1 LLYEKGI
8 KLRERIDQGN
18 HLFIMA
24 LGLVP
29 PWAVDEVRFTA
40 EEKRL
45 DLHVNFPRGSQFP
58 CPVCGQDCPV
68 YDAQEKV
75 WRHLDFFQQAA
86 YLRAP
91 VPRVQCPE
99 HGVHWVSVPLGREGS
114 GFTLLFEAL
123 VMAMVREMPVLTVSR
138 LVRETDQRLW
148 RVLDHYV
155 AKARAAVDLPEVR
168 AIGIDETCSRRGHDY
183 ISLFVDLEA
192 KRLLF
197 ATPGKDAK
205 TIKKFVENLQAHGG
219 SAEAITEVSMELS
232 PAFQKGAAEHL
243 SNAQVTF
250 DRFHLMK
257 LVNEAVDAV
266 RKGETLSQ
274 PNLKKSRWLWLK
286 NPGKLSAKQSARLQ
300 ELLKNQN
307 IKTAQAYPLRLTF
320 QEIFT
325 IKNPHQGATLLK
337 AWMENAKTSGLL
349 PLVKVAY
356 TLMNHWDGILRW
368 FESQIT
374 NGILE
379 GFNSLIQSARAK
391 ARGYRTHKNFINM
404 AYQILGKLDLRLST

>member
-1 LLYEKGI
+1 M
-8 KLRERIDQGN
+8 DQGN
-18 HLFIMA
+18 QLFTLA

-29 PWAVDEVRFTA
+29 PWMVDDVRFTA

-68 YDAQEKV
+68 YDTQEKV
-75 WRHLDFFQQAA
+75 WRHLDFFQHAA
-86 YLRAP
+86 YLHAR

-99 HGVHWVSVPLGREGS
+99 HGVHLVPVPWAREGS
-114 GFTLLFEAL
+114 GFTLLFEAM
-123 VMAMVREMPVLTVSR
+123 VMAMAREMPVLTVAR

-155 AKARAAVDLPEVR
+155 AKAREAVDMSEVH
-168 AIGIDETCSRRGHDY
+168 AIGVDETSSRRGHDY

-205 TIKKFVENLQAHGG
+205 TFAKLSEDLQVHGG
-219 SAEAITEVSMELS
+219 SAEAITEVSMDLS

-243 SNAQVTF
+243 PNAQITF

-257 LVNEAVDAV
+257 LINEAVDAV
-266 RKGETLSQ
+266 RKGEVYSQ
-274 PNLKKSRWLWLK
+274 PDLKKSRWLWLK
-286 NPGKLSAKQSARLQ
+286 NPEKLSAKQSAKLR

-307 IKTAQAYPLRLTF
+307 LKTAQAYQFRLTF

-325 IKNPHQGATLLK
+325 IQNRHQGAVLLN
-337 AWMENAKTSGLL
+337 AWIENAKASGLP
-349 PLVKVAY
+349 PLVKIAY
-356 TLMNHWDGILRW
+356 TLMNHWDGVLRW

-379 GFNSLIQSARAK
+379 GFNSLIQSAKAK
-391 ARGYRTHKNFINM
+391 ASGYRTHKNFINM
-404 AYQILGKLDLRLST
+404 AYLILGKLDLRLPT

>member
-1 LLYEKGI
+1 MGS
-8 KLRERIDQGN
+8 KLRATMDQGN
-18 HLFIMA
+18 QLFTLA

-29 PWAVDEVRFTA
+29 PWMVEEVQFTA

-45 DLHVNFPRGSQFP
+45 DLHVNFPRGSRFP

-68 YDAQEKV
+68 YDTQEKV
-75 WRHLDFFQQAA
+75 WRHLDFFQHAA
-86 YLRAP
+86 YLHAR

-99 HGVHWVSVPLGREGS
+99 HGVHLVPVPWAREGS

-123 VMAMVREMPVLTVSR
+123 VMAMVREMPVLTVAR
-138 LVRETDQRLW
+138 MVGETDQRLW
-148 RVLDHYV
+148 RVIDHYV
-155 AKARAAVDLPEVR
+155 AKAREAVDMSEVH
-168 AIGIDETCSRRGHDY
+168 AIGVDETSSRRGHDY
-183 ISLFVDLEA
+183 ISLFVDLKA

-197 ATPGKDAK
+197 ATPGKDAQ
-205 TIKKFVENLQAHGG
+205 TFEKFAEDLQAHSG
-219 SAEAITEVSMELS
+219 SAEAITEVSMDLS

-243 SNAQVTF
+243 PNAQVTF

-266 RKGETLSQ
+266 RKGEAHSQ
-274 PNLKKSRWLWLK
+274 PDLKKSRWLWLK
-286 NPGKLSAKQSARLQ
+286 NPERLSAKQSTKLQ

-307 IKTAQAYPLRLTF
+307 LKTAQAYQFRLTF

-325 IKNPHQGATLLK
+325 IQNRHQGAVLLK
-337 AWMENAKTSGLL
+337 AWIENAKASGLP

-356 TLMNHWDGILRW
+356 TLMNHWDGVLRW

-379 GFNSLIQSARAK
+379 GFNSLLQSAKAK

-404 AYQILGKLDLRLST
+404 ACLILGKLDLRLPT

>member
-1 LLYEKGI
+1 M
-8 KLRERIDQGN
+8 DQGN
-18 HLFIMA
+18 QLFTLA

-29 PWAVDEVRFTA
+29 PWMVDEVQFTA

-45 DLHVNFPRGSQFP
+45 DLHVNFPRVSRFP

-68 YDAQEKV
+68 YDTQEKV
-75 WRHLDFFQQAA
+75 WRHLDFFQHAA
-86 YLRAP
+86 YLHAR

-99 HGVHWVSVPLGREGS
+99 HGVHLVPVPWAREGS

-123 VMAMVREMPVLTVSR
+123 VMAMVREMPVLTVAR
-138 LVRETDQRLW
+138 MVGETDQRLW
-148 RVLDHYV
+148 RVIDHYV
-155 AKARAAVDLPEVR
+155 AKAREAVDMSEVH
-168 AIGIDETCSRRGHDY
+168 AIGVDETSSRRGHDY
-183 ISLFVDLEA
+183 ISLFVDLKA

-197 ATPGKDAK
+197 ATPGKDAQ
-205 TIKKFVENLQAHGG
+205 TFEKFAEDLQAHSG
-219 SAEAITEVSMELS
+219 SAEAITEVSMDLS

-243 SNAQVTF
+243 PNAPVTF

-266 RKGETLSQ
+266 RKGEAHSQ
-274 PNLKKSRWLWLK
+274 PDLKKSRWLWLK
-286 NPGKLSAKQSARLQ
+286 NPERLSAKQSTKLQ

-307 IKTAQAYPLRLTF
+307 LKTAQAYQFRLTF

-325 IKNPHQGATLLK
+325 IQNRHQGAVLLK
-337 AWMENAKTSGLL
+337 AWIENAKASGLP

-356 TLMNHWDGILRW
+356 TLMNHWDGVLRW

-379 GFNSLIQSARAK
+379 GFNSLLQSAKAK

-404 AYQILGKLDLRLST
+404 ACLILGKLDLRLPT

>member
-1 LLYEKGI
+1 M
-8 KLRERIDQGN
+8 DQGQQ
-18 HLFIMA
+18 LFTLA

-29 PWAVDEVRFTA
+29 QWAVDDVRFTV

-45 DLHVNFPRGSQFP
+45 DLHVNFPKGSRFARP
-58 CPVCGQDCPV
+58 TCGQDCPV
-68 YDAQEKV
+68 YDTQEKV
-75 WRHLDFFQQAA
+75 WRHLDFFQHAA
-86 YLRAP
+86 YLHAR

-99 HGVHWVSVPLGREGS
+99 HGIHLVPVPWAREGS

-123 VMAMVREMPVLTVSR
+123 VMAMVREMPVLTVAR
-138 LVRETDQRLW
+138 LVRETDKRLW
-148 RVLDHYV
+148 RAIDHYV
-155 AKARAAVDLPEVR
+155 AKAHEAVDMSEVY
-168 AIGIDETCSRRGHDY
+168 AIGVDETSSRRGHDY

-197 ATPGKDAK
+197 ATPGKDARTFEK
-205 TIKKFVENLQAHGG
+205 LAEDLQAYRG
-219 SAEAITEVSMELS
+219 SAERITDVSMDLS
-232 PAFQKGAAEHL
+232 PAFQKGATERLPNAEI
-243 SNAQVTF
+243 TF

-266 RKGETLSQ
+266 LKGEALSQ
-274 PNLKKSRWLWLK
+274 PDLKKSRWLWLK
-286 NPGKLSAKQSARLQ
+286 NPGKLNTKQKAKLQ

-307 IKTAQAYPLRLTF
+307 LKTAQANQYRLTF

-325 IKNPHQGATLLK
+325 IQNRHQGATLLK
-337 AWMENAKTSGLL
+337 AWMENAKASGLP

-356 TLMNHWDGILRW
+356 TVMNHWDGVLRW

-379 GFNSLIQSARAK
+379 GFNSLLQSAKAK

-404 AYQILGKLDLRLST
+404 AYLILGKLDLRLPT

>member
-1 LLYEKGI
+1 MGS
-8 KLRERIDQGN
+8 KLRATMDQGN
-18 HLFIMA
+18 QLFTLA

-29 PWAVDEVRFTA
+29 PWMVDEVQFTA

-45 DLHVNFPRGSQFP
+45 DLHVNFPRVSRFP

-68 YDAQEKV
+68 YDTQEKV
-75 WRHLDFFQQAA
+75 WRHLDFFQHAA
-86 YLRAP
+86 YLHAR

-99 HGVHWVSVPLGREGS
+99 HGVHLVPVPWAREGS
-114 GFTLLFEAL
+114 GFALLFEAL
-123 VMAMVREMPVLTVSR
+123 VMAMVREMPVLTVAR
-138 LVRETDQRLW
+138 MVGETDQRLW
-148 RVLDHYV
+148 RVIDHYV
-155 AKARAAVDLPEVR
+155 AQAREAVDMSEVH
-168 AIGIDETCSRRGHDY
+168 AIGVDETSSRRGHDY
-183 ISLFVDLEA
+183 ISLFVDLKA

-197 ATPGKDAK
+197 ATPGKEAQ
-205 TIKKFVENLQAHGG
+205 TFEKFAEDLQAHSG
-219 SAEAITEVSMELS
+219 SAEAITEVSMDLS

-243 SNAQVTF
+243 PNAQVTF

-266 RKGETLSQ
+266 RKGEAHSQ
-274 PNLKKSRWLWLK
+274 PDLKKSRWLWLK
-286 NPGKLSAKQSARLQ
+286 NPERLSAKQSTKLQ

-307 IKTAQAYPLRLTF
+307 LKTAQAYQFRLTF

-325 IKNPHQGATLLK
+325 IQNRHQGAVLLK
-337 AWMENAKTSGLL
+337 AWIENAKASGLP

-356 TLMNHWDGILRW
+356 TLMNHWDGVLRW

-379 GFNSLIQSARAK
+379 GFNSLLQSAKAK

-404 AYQILGKLDLRLST
+404 AYLILGKLDLRLPT

>member
-1 LLYEKGI
+1 M
-8 KLRERIDQGN
+8 DQGN
-18 HLFIMA
+18 QLFTLA
-24 LGLVP
+24 LGLIP
-29 PWAVDEVRFTA
+29 PWAVDEVQFTA

-45 DLHVNFPRGSQFP
+45 DLHVNFPKGSRFP
-58 CPVCGQDCPV
+58 CPVCGQECPV
-68 YDAQEKV
+68 HDSQEKV
-75 WRHLDFFQQAA
+75 WRHLDFFQHAA
-86 YLRAP
+86 YLHAR
-91 VPRVQCPE
+91 VPRVHCPE
-99 HGVHWVSVPLGREGS
+99 HGVHLVPVPWAREGS

-123 VMAMVREMPVLTVSR
+123 VMAMVREMPVLTVAR

-155 AKARAAVDLPEVR
+155 AKAREAADLSEVR
-168 AIGIDETCSRRGHDY
+168 AIGVDETSSRRGHDY

-205 TIKKFVENLQAHGG
+205 TFEKFAEDLQAHGG
-219 SAEAITEVSMELS
+219 NAEAITEVSMDLS

-243 SNAQVTF
+243 PNAQITF
-250 DRFHLMK
+250 DRFHLLK
-257 LVNEAVDAV
+257 LINEAVDAV
-266 RKGETLSQ
+266 RKGEAISQ
-274 PNLKKSRWLWLK
+274 PDLKKSRWLWLK
-286 NPGKLSAKQSARLQ
+286 NPGKLSAKQTAKLQ

-307 IKTAQAYPLRLTF
+307 LKTAQAYQFRLTF

-325 IKNPHQGATLLK
+325 IQNRHQGAVLLK
-337 AWMENAKTSGLL
+337 AWIENAKASGLP

-356 TLMNHWDGILRW
+356 TLINHWDGVLRW

-379 GFNSLIQSARAK
+379 GFNSLLQSAKAK

-404 AYQILGKLDLRLST
+404 AYLILGKLDLRLPT

>member
-1 LLYEKGI
+1 M
-8 KLRERIDQGN
+8 DQGN
-18 HLFIMA
+18 QLFTLA

-29 PWAVDEVRFTA
+29 PWAVDAVRFTV

-45 DLHVNFPRGSQFP
+45 DLYVNFSRGSHFP

-68 YDAQEKV
+68 HDTQEKV
-75 WRHLDFFQQAA
+75 WRHLDFFQHAA
-86 YLRAP
+86 YLHAR

-99 HGVHWVSVPLGREGS
+99 HGVHLVPVPWAREGS

-148 RVLDHYV
+148 RVIDHYV
-155 AKARAAVDLPEVR
+155 SKAREAVDMSEVQ
-168 AIGIDETCSRRGHDY
+168 AIGVDETNSRRGHDY
-183 ISLFVDLEA
+183 ISLFVDLAA

-197 ATPGKDAK
+197 ATPGKDAQ
-205 TIKKFVENLQAHGG
+205 TFEKFCEDLQAHGG
-219 SAEAITEVSMELS
+219 NSEAIAEVSMDLS

-243 SNAQVTF
+243 PNAQVTF

-257 LVNEAVDAV
+257 LINEAVDVV
-266 RKGETLSQ
+266 RKGEVYSQ
-274 PNLKKSRWLWLK
+274 PDLKKSRWLWLK
-286 NPGKLSAKQSARLQ
+286 NPGKLSAKQSAKLQ

-307 IKTAQAYPLRLTF
+307 LKTAQAYQFRLTF

-325 IKNPHQGATLLK
+325 IQNRHQGAVLLK
-337 AWMENAKTSGLL
+337 AWMENAKASGLP
-349 PLVKVAY
+349 PLVKVTY

-379 GFNSLIQSARAK
+379 GFNSLLQSAKAK

-404 AYQILGKLDLRLST
+404 AYLILGKLDLRLPT

>member
-1 LLYEKGI
+1 MGS
-8 KLRERIDQGN
+8 KLRATMDQGN
-18 HLFIMA
+18 QLFTLA

-29 PWAVDEVRFTA
+29 PWMVDEVQFTA

-45 DLHVNFPRGSQFP
+45 DLHVNFPRGSRFP

-68 YDAQEKV
+68 YDTQEKV
-75 WRHLDFFQQAA
+75 WRRLDFFQHAA
-86 YLRAP
+86 YLHAR

-99 HGVHWVSVPLGREGS
+99 HGVHLVPVPWAREGS

-123 VMAMVREMPVLTVSR
+123 VMAMVREMPVLTVAR
-138 LVRETDQRLW
+138 MVGETDQRLW
-148 RVLDHYV
+148 RVIDHYV
-155 AKARAAVDLPEVR
+155 AKAREAVDMSEVH
-168 AIGIDETCSRRGHDY
+168 AIGVDETSSRRGHDY
-183 ISLFVDLEA
+183 ISLFVDLKA

-197 ATPGKDAK
+197 ATPGKDAQ
-205 TIKKFVENLQAHGG
+205 TFEKFAEDLQAHSG
-219 SAEAITEVSMELS
+219 SAEAITEVSMDLS

-243 SNAQVTF
+243 PNAQVTF

-266 RKGETLSQ
+266 RKGEAHSQ
-274 PNLKKSRWLWLK
+274 PDLKKSRWLWLK
-286 NPGKLSAKQSARLQ
+286 NPERLSAKQSTKLQ

-307 IKTAQAYPLRLTF
+307 LKTAQAYQFRLTF

-325 IKNPHQGATLLK
+325 IQNRHQGAVLLK
-337 AWMENAKTSGLL
+337 AWIENAKASGLP

-356 TLMNHWDGILRW
+356 TLMNHWDGVLRW

-379 GFNSLIQSARAK
+379 GFNSLLQSAKAK

-404 AYQILGKLDLRLST
+404 ACLILGKLDLRLPT